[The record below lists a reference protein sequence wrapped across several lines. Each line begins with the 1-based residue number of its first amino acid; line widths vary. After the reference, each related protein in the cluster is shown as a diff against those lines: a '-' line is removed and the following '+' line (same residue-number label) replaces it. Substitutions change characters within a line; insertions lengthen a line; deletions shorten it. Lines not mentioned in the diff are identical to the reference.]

1 MDWWQILLIILAVM
15 LVILGVLYFLG
26 RRLQK
31 KADAQQGLIESSK
44 QTVSILIIDKKKMKL
59 KDSNLPKMVQDQVPV
74 YLKWRKMPLVKAKIG
89 PKITTLLCDERVF
102 KDLPVKQLVKVD
114 LAGMYIMGIKSNPK
128 PKKTVGKVA
137 APVVKQTFM
146 DKLKANAVNLTK
158 KKSK

>member
-1 MDWWQILLIILAVM
+1 MEWWQILLIILAV
-15 LVILGVLYFLG
+15 LFVILGVLYFLG

-31 KADAQQGLIESSK
+31 KADEQQGLIESSK

-59 KDSNLPKMVQDQVPV
+59 KDSNLPKMVQDQVPA
-74 YLKWRKMPLVKAKIG
+74 YLRWRKMPLVKAKIG

-128 PKKTVGKVA
+128 PKKSASKE
-137 APVVKQTFM
+137 APVVKKSFM
-146 DKLKANAVNLTK
+146 DKVKENASKLTK
-158 KKSK
+158 KK